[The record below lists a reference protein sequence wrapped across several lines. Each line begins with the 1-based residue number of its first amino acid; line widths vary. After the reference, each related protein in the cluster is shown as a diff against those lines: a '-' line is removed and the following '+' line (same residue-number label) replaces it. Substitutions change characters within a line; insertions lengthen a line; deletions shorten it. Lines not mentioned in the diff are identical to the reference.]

1 MNVISG
7 NTYEE
12 LYEVLRY
19 MDKPTV
25 MKIPESILR
34 NILEKRNKEFET
46 RIDKND
52 LFKEENM
59 SKEAV
64 DILCWLEY
72 KFLMSEENKKEI
84 DKIKNRKLKEMEN
97 KNYDLNNLFKKKE
110 IAEAHINNIQ
120 LIEKKEKS
128 WLKKILDNIIK
139 FFARKKFS

>member
-1 MNVISG
+1 MISG

-34 NILEKRNKEFET
+34 NILEKRNNEFET

-72 KFLMSEENKKEI
+72 KFWMSEENKKEI

>member
-1 MNVISG
+1 MISG

-19 MDKPTV
+19 MDKTTV

-34 NILEKRNKEFET
+34 NILEKRNKEFKT

-72 KFLMSEENKKEI
+72 KFWMSEENKKEI

>member
-1 MNVISG
+1 MISG

-128 WLKKILDNIIK
+128 
-139 FFARKKFS
+139 

>member
-1 MNVISG
+1 VISG

-34 NILEKRNKEFET
+34 NILEKR
-46 RIDKND
+46 
-52 LFKEENM
+52 
-59 SKEAV
+59 
-64 DILCWLEY
+64 
-72 KFLMSEENKKEI
+72 KEI

>member
-1 MNVISG
+1 MISG

-128 WLKKILDNIIK
+128 WLKKNT
-139 FFARKKFS
+139 R

>member
-1 MNVISG
+1 MISG

-34 NILEKRNKEFET
+34 NILEKRNKEFKT

-120 LIEKKEKS
+120 LIENKEKS

>member
-1 MNVISG
+1 MISG

>member
-1 MNVISG
+1 VISG

>member
-1 MNVISG
+1 MISG

-19 MDKPTV
+19 MDKTTV

-72 KFLMSEENKKEI
+72 KFWMSEENKKEI

>member
-1 MNVISG
+1 M
-7 NTYEE
+7 
-12 LYEVLRY
+12 
-19 MDKPTV
+19 

-34 NILEKRNKEFET
+34 NILEKRNKEFKT

>member
-1 MNVISG
+1 MISG

-34 NILEKRNKEFET
+34 NILEKRNKEFKT

-52 LFKEENM
+52 LFTEENM

-72 KFLMSEENKKEI
+72 KFWMSEENKKEI

-97 KNYDLNNLFKKKE
+97 KNYDLNNLFKKEE

>member
-1 MNVISG
+1 MISG

-34 NILEKRNKEFET
+34 NILEKRNKEFKT

>member
-1 MNVISG
+1 MISG

-72 KFLMSEENKKEI
+72 KFLMSE
-84 DKIKNRKLKEMEN
+84 
-97 KNYDLNNLFKKKE
+97 
-110 IAEAHINNIQ
+110 
-120 LIEKKEKS
+120 
-128 WLKKILDNIIK
+128 
-139 FFARKKFS
+139 

>member
-1 MNVISG
+1 MISG

-139 FFARKKFS
+139 FFAR

>member
-1 MNVISG
+1 
-7 NTYEE
+7 
-12 LYEVLRY
+12 
-19 MDKPTV
+19 
-25 MKIPESILR
+25 
-34 NILEKRNKEFET
+34 
-46 RIDKND
+46 
-52 LFKEENM
+52 M

>member
-1 MNVISG
+1 MISG

-34 NILEKRNKEFET
+34 NILEKRNKEFKT

-72 KFLMSEENKKEI
+72 KFWMSEENKKKI

-139 FFARKKFS
+139 FFARKKFG